1 MLIEKPETRLVT
13 IDAPK
18 KFTISGITDQ
28 KVLDLLAEGTTTYE
42 FQLNHNITVNDPRP
56 IELIDVMQKRK
67 WVIVSDYKG
76 IVESFDWNS

>member
-42 FQLNHNITVNDPRP
+42 F
-56 IELIDVMQKRK
+56 
-67 WVIVSDYKG
+67 
-76 IVESFDWNS
+76 